1 MESTLEDLFFK
12 FVQIFVSYNI
22 LKIGSFFL
30 SKFAITCFAN
40 CQKAYKY
47 TFFAMSALCTGN
59 HDLCALVIAHSAD
72 KCYLNT
78 NTLKHVSEC
87 LRMDD
92 GLMRRAAKE
101 EGKGVVKSSF
111 AMKKLF

>member
-1 MESTLEDLFFK
+1 MEIVALDHFFSQNLLYVVLQSVKKPTFTLASRE
-12 FVQIFVSYNI
+12 VHCAQH
-22 LKIGSFFL
+22 
-30 SKFAITCFAN
+30 
-40 CQKAYKY
+40 
-47 TFFAMSALCTGN
+47 TGN
-59 HDLCALVIAHSAD
+59 HDLYALVMAHSAD

-101 EGKGVVKSSF
+101 EGKGDVKVLF
-111 AMKKLF
+111 FCNEKTFLRKLG

>member
-1 MESTLEDLFFK
+1 
-12 FVQIFVSYNI
+12 
-22 LKIGSFFL
+22 
-30 SKFAITCFAN
+30 
-40 CQKAYKY
+40 
-47 TFFAMSALCTGN
+47 MSTGN
-59 HDLCALVIAHSAD
+59 HDLYALVIAHSAD

>member
-1 MESTLEDLFFK
+1 M
-12 FVQIFVSYNI
+12 Y
-22 LKIGSFFL
+22 
-30 SKFAITCFAN
+30 
-40 CQKAYKY
+40 
-47 TFFAMSALCTGN
+47 
-59 HDLCALVIAHSAD
+59 ALVIAHSAD

-101 EGKGVVKSSF
+101 EGKGDVKV
-111 AMKKLF
+111 LFFLQ

>member
-1 MESTLEDLFFK
+1 M
-12 FVQIFVSYNI
+12 Y
-22 LKIGSFFL
+22 
-30 SKFAITCFAN
+30 TCFG
-40 CQKAYKY
+40 
-47 TFFAMSALCTGN
+47 MSALWCTGN
-59 HDLCALVIAHSAD
+59 HDLYALVIAHSAD

-78 NTLKHVSEC
+78 NTFKHVSEC

-101 EGKGVVKSSF
+101 EGKGDVKVLFFF